1 MEVLQIKKK
10 IHEVLKR
17 EDREKGA
24 SIRHINKSEPIR
36 RDWIC
41 VCVYLGCEEVK
52 KWKKK
57 QRMSPILLKC
67 TYLDDAFV
75 FLLKCNNL

>member
-10 IHEVLKR
+10 KNHEVLKR

-41 VCVYLGCEEVK
+41 VCVFGVWGGEKMERNEGWLPFC
-52 KWKKK
+52 
-57 QRMSPILLKC
+57 
-67 TYLDDAFV
+67 
-75 FLLKCNNL
+75 